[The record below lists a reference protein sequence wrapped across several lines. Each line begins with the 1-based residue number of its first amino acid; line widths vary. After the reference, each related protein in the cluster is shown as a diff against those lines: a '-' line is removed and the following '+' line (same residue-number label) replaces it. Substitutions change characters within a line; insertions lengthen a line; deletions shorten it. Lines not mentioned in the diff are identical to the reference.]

1 MGVPHSSKVA
11 SNPTQYATLI
21 GESNRDGESY
31 RQYDYVVVGGGTAG
45 CVLASRLSEDRNSTV
60 LLLEAGRS
68 HEGNLLSR
76 IPLAYTKM
84 FKTAVDWNFQTTP
97 QEAMSGK
104 QVYWPQGKILG
115 GTSAIN
121 SLVHQYCAKE
131 DFDEWV
137 KLGGEGWSFD
147 DLLPYFH
154 KAENYTA
161 SAQSPNK
168 NNHGTNG
175 PLHVGYSSEAA
186 PVNQYII
193 ETSKSMGVPYIDD
206 INGSRSIVGLAHMPG
221 ILDPK
226 GQRNSTAVAYLTR
239 DVLSRP
245 NLIVGVNVEVEK
257 IIFSQE
263 QGSTPR
269 AIGVEL
275 STAADGPR
283 YRVNAT
289 REVILSAGSISTPQI
304 LMLSG
309 IGPADGLSR
318 FNIPVV
324 KELPAVGR
332 NMSDH
337 ISCGPLRF
345 RAKPA
350 YTWDRYNATFSGAV
364 AMMKWLL
371 TGKGPLSSMGT
382 SMAAF
387 IRSDDRSLP
396 FGSKASENLPVKD
409 LTSGPNT
416 PDIELVWAPFVF
428 VNFGFTPPPPGA
440 SGITTSA
447 VALRPESTGT
457 ITLRSGSVWDKP
469 LIDGN
474 YFASKSDMNIVVRG
488 TRLLMRM
495 ARTEPLASVLDLKAH
510 STDKD
515 DIFWPGDAD
524 PDKITDEELK
534 EWIRGNASPF
544 FHPVSTA
551 RMGQSVETSV
561 VDAKLRVHGVA
572 GLRVVDASVFPSHL
586 SGHPA
591 AAVIAVAE
599 KAADMIRSEIG
610 A

>member
-21 GESNRDGESY
+21 GERSRDGENY

-84 FKTAVDWNFQTTP
+84 FKTAVDWDFQTTP

-104 QVYWPQGKILG
+104 QVYWPQVKILG

-131 DFDEWV
+131 NFDEWV

-147 DLLPYFH
+147 DH

-161 SAQSPNK
+161 SAQFPNK
-168 NNHGTNG
+168 NSHGTN
-175 PLHVGYSSEAA
+175 
-186 PVNQYII
+186 
-193 ETSKSMGVPYIDD
+193 
-206 INGSRSIVGLAHMPG
+206 G

-226 GQRNSTAVAYLTR
+226 GQRNSTAVAYLTNG
-239 DVLSRP
+239 VLSRP
-245 NLIVGVNVEVEK
+245 KLIVGVNVEVEK

-263 QGSTPR
+263 QDSTTR

-289 REVILSAGSISTPQI
+289 REVILSAGFISTPQI

-309 IGPADGLSR
+309 IGPAEGLSR

-534 EWIRGNASPF
+534 EWISGNASPF

-551 RMGQSVETSV
+551 RMGRSAETSV
-561 VDAKLRVHGVA
+561 VDAKLGMHGVA
-572 GLRVVDASVFPSHL
+572 GLRVVDASVFPSQL

-591 AAVIAVAE
+591 AAVIAVVE
-599 KAADMIRSEIG
+599 KAADMIWSEIG
-610 A
+610 S